1 MNSMD
6 HEHGQNE
13 LAAAF
18 QALHENEELLAR
30 VIDYFPYP
38 VEVFAPDGTTVM
50 VNKAVLDEYH
60 ISDPGMIVGRYN
72 IFEAVFIF

>member
-38 VEVFAPDGTTVM
+38 VVS
-50 VNKAVLDEYH
+50 
-60 ISDPGMIVGRYN
+60 IC
-72 IFEAVFIF
+72 